1 MICIQI
7 LRPCVIM
14 ARSRVSVG
22 QIAERHSFSPYFEG
36 MSNPFT
42 QYDSE
47 ENRKQ
52 YEAEQ
57 KQRTMERRIRK
68 TKREVMGYHT
78 AMDNAQTDES
88 KAAFEAKYQKK
99 AALLQQQNKAYNAY
113 CEETGL
119 KRKGERV
126 TIAKWDRSQAAK
138 ATAAAKKYNASK
150 E

>member
-1 MICIQI
+1 
-7 LRPCVIM
+7 
-14 ARSRVSVG
+14 
-22 QIAERHSFSPYFEG
+22 

-57 KQRTMERRIRK
+57 KQLAMERRIRK
-68 TKREVMGYHT
+68 SKREVMGYRE
-78 AMDNAQTDES
+78 AMENAQTDET

-99 AALLQQQNKAYNAY
+99 AALLQQQNKAYNQY
-113 CEETGL
+113 CEDTGL
-119 KRKGERV
+119 KKQSDRIS
-126 TIAKWDRSQAAK
+126 IAKWDRSQAAK
-138 ATAAAKKYNASK
+138 ATAAARKYYASK